1 MTKEQLLARVKPQ
14 EAMKSIAQQAAFFAL
29 GLLAARAVVFGR
41 CAPFGVA
48 MAAAGPWEYTAAI
61 TLGAALGYI
70 LPGAVTVPMHCL
82 MALFACVGIRWALQ
96 GAAMRWMR
104 SRAGF
109 AALLAGVPLL
119 CTGMIV

>member
-96 GAAMRWMR
+96 GQPC
-104 SRAGF
+104 G
-109 AALLAGVPLL
+109 GCVHVPVLQH
-119 CTGMIV
+119 CWRGCHSSAQG